1 MSGTQMTS
9 NNSTPVPSDP
19 TPVQRAKPIDRNLL
33 PENQIRLPGES
44 LRRWVYALLT
54 VITAVTGVYMM
65 WDILSANGV
74 TPLEAVILLLFAIS
88 FCWISTAFWSA
99 VFGFVLLMMRRD
111 PLSLKPI
118 DQFYDDNLPITQRTA
133 VVMPIYNEDTHRV
146 IAGFEATLNSLVA
159 TGEIEHFDFFMLSD
173 TTKLDIAQRERD
185 QWQQFTSRIGELS
198 KHTFYRRREKNLHR
212 KVGNIAEFLQRW
224 GKNYENMIVLDADS
238 VMSGTCLLRMV
249 RAMQANPRA
258 GLIQTVPIPVR
269 QTTFFGRFVQF
280 AAVLYSPMLATGIAF
295 WQTGAANY
303 WGHNAIIRIKAFID
317 HCGLPTLPGKAPFGG
332 DILSH
337 DFVEAAMLRRAG
349 WDVFLLA
356 DLEGSYEE
364 VPCNIIDYATRDRRW
379 VQGNIQ
385 HLGILDAA
393 GLHPISRLHFLLGAT
408 AYISSL
414 IWLLMLVL
422 STADAVV
429 RALNSNVYFATGA
442 GAIGSIDFH
451 MAPIWPIAKT
461 GLIIAL
467 ITLTTILLLFP
478 KVMGIITTLAHRR
491 EQFGGTKAIIR
502 GALVETAF
510 AVLIAPIM
518 MAFHAYF
525 VVSVLL
531 GFKVNWDAQDR
542 EGRLLSWKES
552 FARTLR
558 TTLVALVWGYM
569 TWTFAPIFFWWLLPI
584 LTGLVLAAPIVRY
597 SSSLTLGEDCRRHGI
612 FVSPFETNEDPVLT
626 DLKRLLAVEHP
637 PLESPAPLPALPPDN
652 WSDMAE
658 QDMEEYPPK
667 DYSWQ

>member
-9 NNSTPVPSDP
+9 NNSTDSEPIVS
-19 TPVQRAKPIDRNLL
+19 KPINRDLL

-44 LRRWVYALLT
+44 MRRIVYAILT
-54 VITAVTGVYMM
+54 VITAITGVYMM
-65 WDILSANGV
+65 YDILSANGI
-74 TPLEAVILLLFAIS
+74 TMLEAVILILFAIS

-99 VFGFVLLMMRRD
+99 MFGFILLMLRLD
-111 PLSLKPI
+111 PLTLKPI
-118 DQFYDDNLPITQRTA
+118 DSFYDDALPITTRTA

-185 QWQQFTSRIGELS
+185 QWQQFTNRIGDLS
-198 KHTFYRRREKNLHR
+198 KQTFYRRREKNLHR

-224 GKNYENMIVLDADS
+224 GKNYEHMIVLDADS

-249 RAMQANPRA
+249 RTMQANPRS

-303 WGHNAIIRIKAFID
+303 WGHNAIIRVQAFLD

-385 HLGILDAA
+385 HLGILDAG

-422 STADAVV
+422 STADAIV
-429 RALNSNVYFATGA
+429 RALHSNEYFTNS
-442 GAIGSIDFH
+442 
-451 MAPIWPIAKT
+451 APAMEHFINLPQWPIAKT

-467 ITLTTILLLFP
+467 IVMTTMLLLFP
-478 KVMGIITTLAHRR
+478 KVMGIISTMAHRR

-502 GALVETAF
+502 GTLVETAF

-542 EGRLLSWKES
+542 EGRLLTWGES
-552 FARTLR
+552 FARTLK
-558 TTLVALVWGYM
+558 TTIAAVLWGYM
-569 TWTFAPIFFWWLLPI
+569 TFTYAPIFFWWLMPI

-597 SSSLTLGEDCRRHGI
+597 SSSLTLGEDCRKHSI
-612 FVSPFETNEDPVLT
+612 FISPDETNEDPVLT
-626 DLKRLLAVEHP
+626 DLKRLLEMEYPA
-637 PLESPAPLPALPPDN
+637 LEAPAGIPALPPDD
-652 WSDMAE
+652 WSEMPE

>member
-9 NNSTPVPSDP
+9 SNSTDSEPIVS
-19 TPVQRAKPIDRNLL
+19 KPINRDLL

-44 LRRWVYALLT
+44 LRRIVYAILT
-54 VITAVTGVYMM
+54 VITAITGVYMM
-65 WDILSANGV
+65 YDILSANGI
-74 TPLEAVILLLFAIS
+74 TMLEAVILILFAIS

-99 VFGFVLLMMRRD
+99 MFGFILLMLRLD
-111 PLSLKPI
+111 PLTLKPI
-118 DQFYDDNLPITQRTA
+118 DSFYDDALPITTRTA

-159 TGEIEHFDFFMLSD
+159 TGEIEHFDFYMLSD

-185 QWQQFTSRIGELS
+185 QWQQFTNRIGDLS
-198 KHTFYRRREKNLHR
+198 KQTFYRRREKNLHR

-224 GKNYENMIVLDADS
+224 GKNYEHMIVLDADS
-238 VMSGTCLLRMV
+238 IMSGTCLLRMV
-249 RAMQANPRA
+249 RTMQANPRS

-303 WGHNAIIRIKAFID
+303 WGHNAIIRVQAFLD

-385 HLGILDAA
+385 HLGILDAG

-422 STADAVV
+422 STADAIV
-429 RALNSNVYFATGA
+429 RALHSNEYFTNSTPAMEHFINL
-442 GAIGSIDFH
+442 
-451 MAPIWPIAKT
+451 PQWPIAKT

-467 ITLTTILLLFP
+467 IVMTTMLLLFP
-478 KVMGIITTLAHRR
+478 KVMGIISTMAHRR

-502 GALVETAF
+502 GTLVETAF

-542 EGRLLSWKES
+542 EGRLLTWGES
-552 FARTLR
+552 FARTLK
-558 TTLVALVWGYM
+558 TTIAALLWGYM
-569 TWTFAPIFFWWLLPI
+569 TFTYAPIFFWWLMPI

-597 SSSLTLGEDCRRHGI
+597 SSSLTLGEDCRKHSI
-612 FVSPFETNEDPVLT
+612 FISPDETNEDPVLA
-626 DLKRLLAVEHP
+626 DLKRLLEMEYPA
-637 PLESPAPLPALPPDN
+637 LEVPAGIPDLPPDD
-652 WSDMAE
+652 WSEMPE

>member
-9 NNSTPVPSDP
+9 NNSTDSEPIVS
-19 TPVQRAKPIDRNLL
+19 KPINRDLL

-44 LRRWVYALLT
+44 LRRIVYAILT
-54 VITAVTGVYMM
+54 VITAITGVYMM
-65 WDILSANGV
+65 YDILSANGI
-74 TPLEAVILLLFAIS
+74 TMLEAVILILFAIS

-99 VFGFVLLMMRRD
+99 MFGFILLMLRLD
-111 PLSLKPI
+111 PLTLKPI
-118 DQFYDDNLPITQRTA
+118 DSFYDDALPITTRTA

-146 IAGFEATLNSLVA
+146 VAGFEATLNSLVA
-159 TGEIEHFDFFMLSD
+159 TGEIEHFDFYMLSD

-185 QWQQFTSRIGELS
+185 QWQQFTNRIGDLS
-198 KHTFYRRREKNLHR
+198 KQTFYRRREKNLHR

-224 GKNYENMIVLDADS
+224 GKSYEHMIVLDADS

-249 RAMQANPRA
+249 RTMQANPRS

-303 WGHNAIIRIKAFID
+303 WGHNAIIRVQAFLD

-385 HLGILDAA
+385 HLGILDAG

-422 STADAVV
+422 STADAIV
-429 RALNSNVYFATGA
+429 RALHSNEYFTNS
-442 GAIGSIDFH
+442 
-451 MAPIWPIAKT
+451 APAMEHFINLPQWPIAKT
-461 GLIIAL
+461 GLIVAL
-467 ITLTTILLLFP
+467 IVMTTMLLLFP
-478 KVMGIITTLAHRR
+478 KVMGIISTMAHRR

-502 GALVETAF
+502 GTIVETAF

-542 EGRLLSWKES
+542 EGRLLTWGES
-552 FARTLR
+552 FARTLK
-558 TTLVALVWGYM
+558 TTIAALLWGYM
-569 TWTFAPIFFWWLLPI
+569 TFTYAPIFFWWLMPI

-597 SSSLTLGEDCRRHGI
+597 SSSLTLGEDCRKHSI
-612 FVSPFETNEDPVLT
+612 FISPDETKEDPVLT
-626 DLKRLLAVEHP
+626 DLKRLLEMEYPA
-637 PLESPAPLPALPPDN
+637 LEAPAGIPVLPPDD
-652 WSDMAE
+652 WSEMPE

-667 DYSWQ
+667 DYTWQ

>member
-9 NNSTPVPSDP
+9 NNTD
-19 TPVQRAKPIDRNLL
+19 QKIAGPIDRELL
-33 PENQIRLPGES
+33 PENDIQPHYET
-44 LRRWVYALLT
+44 LRRLSYIVLT
-54 VITAVTGVYMM
+54 VLTALSGLYMM
-65 WDILSANGV
+65 FDILSANGV
-74 TPLEAVILLLFAIS
+74 TVLEGVIMALFAIS
-88 FCWISTAFWSA
+88 FCWISTAFWSGI
-99 VFGFVLLMMRRD
+99 FGFVLL
-111 PLSLKPI
+111 LLKREPMTLRPM
-118 DQFYDDNLPITQRTA
+118 DSFYHDDMPITTRTA

-146 IAGFEATLNSLVA
+146 IAGFEATLHSLEK
-159 TGEIEHFDFFMLSD
+159 TGEIAHFDFFMLSD
-173 TTKLDIAQRERD
+173 TTKMDIAQRERD
-185 QWQQFTSRIGELS
+185 YWQQFTDRIGELS

-224 GKNYENMIVLDADS
+224 GANYEHMIVLDADS

-249 RAMQANPRA
+249 RTMQANARC

-280 AAVLYSPMLATGIAF
+280 AAVLYSPMLATGSAF

-303 WGHNAIIRIKAFID
+303 WGHNAIIRVKAFID

-337 DFVEAAMLRRAG
+337 DFVEAAMLRRAN

-393 GLHPISRLHFLLGAT
+393 GLHPINRSHFLLGAT

-422 STADAVV
+422 STADAIL
-429 RALNSNVYFATGA
+429 RALHSNDYFPAVA
-442 GAIGSIDFH
+442 QSYENFIN
-451 MAPIWPIAKT
+451 MPEWPIAKT
-461 GLIIAL
+461 GLIISL
-467 ITLTTILLLFP
+467 ILLTTGLLLLP
-478 KVMGIITTLAHRR
+478 KAMGIITTLARR
-491 EQFGGTKAIIR
+491 RKRFGGTKAILR

-518 MAFHAYF
+518 MSFHAYF
-525 VVSVLL
+525 VISVLL

-542 EGRLLSWKES
+542 EGRLLTWSES

-558 TTLVALVWGYM
+558 TTLAAIAWGYL
-569 TWTFAPIFFWWLLPI
+569 TFTYAPVFFWWLLPI

-597 SSSLTLGEDCRRHGI
+597 SSSLSLGESCRKHSI
-612 FVSPFETNEDPVLT
+612 FVSPDETEEDPVLT
-626 DLKRLLAVEHP
+626 ELKRLLATEYP
-637 PLESPAPLPALPPDN
+637 KLETPAGIPALPPDN
-652 WSDMAE
+652 WTDMPT
-658 QDMEEYPPK
+658 QSMEEYPPK
-667 DYSWQ
+667 DYHWQ

>member
-9 NNSTPVPSDP
+9 NNSTPVSPDS
-19 TPVQRAKPIDRNLL
+19 TPVQPAKPINRDLL
-33 PENQIRLPGES
+33 PENHIRLPGES

-74 TPLEAVILLLFAIS
+74 TTLEAVILLLFAIS

-118 DQFYDDNLPITQRTA
+118 DQFYDDSLPITQRTA

-185 QWQQFTSRIGELS
+185 QWQQFTSRIGDLS

-249 RAMQANPRA
+249 RAMQINPRA

-385 HLGILDAA
+385 HLGIIDAA

-414 IWLLMLVL
+414 IWLMMLVL

-442 GAIGSIDFH
+442 SAIGSIDFH

-502 GALVETAF
+502 GTLVETAF

-542 EGRLLSWKES
+542 EGRLLTWKES

-558 TTLVALVWGYM
+558 TTLVALAWGYM
-569 TWTFAPIFFWWLLPI
+569 TWTYAPIFFWWLLPI

-597 SSSLTLGEDCRRHGI
+597 SSSLTLGEDCRKHGI

-637 PLESPAPLPALPPDN
+637 PLETPAPLPVLPPDN